1 MVLLPQQPPGTQEQ
15 RDIVRQGEPETAH
28 TSEERARRGGRQARR
43 RRRRLPVALVR
54 RALTRPYLF
63 MAAVVLV
70 IGTIWFI
77 RLALQEFLLLD
88 RLVNVYSNEAQ
99 VKMDTFAIKA
109 SIGAEVLEVTV
120 REGDTVQKGQVLI
133 RLAQDDI
140 LAELRQAAAVTE
152 GIAQQLHE
160 SRLET
165 PLTVE
170 RARGELARAQAL
182 LDAKEQA
189 YRRAQVQVEVER
201 DRTEKMLRENAA
213 NLEAARARLR
223 EHDISFREAEGAWQ
237 RTRSLFEE
245 GIVSQDRLEAAQ
257 LAMERAHAR
266 RIAAEEQVRQVQDH
280 YPSGDS
286 PHRIRVHQ
294 QDVQRQLAEVKE
306 QRAVLELARTT
317 LRLTEVSGQRMKVLE
332 ARHTEAQAQVDAQQ
346 LKLAKTMIRSP
357 VDGIV
362 GYRNVE
368 PGEMVKGDLGNPPL
382 LLIHDPRS
390 IAIEAMVWESDIR
403 RVGVDRPVEIWID
416 AFKTAALG
424 RGKPFRGHVLR
435 IHPTTSS
442 EVAGLPPERFFTRRE
457 RKVSVKIALE
467 HTDPDLRAGMLAE
480 VLILTDDSAAAQ
492 EPRRK

>member
-1 MVLLPQQPPGTQEQ
+1 
-15 RDIVRQGEPETAH
+15 
-28 TSEERARRGGRQARR
+28 
-43 RRRRLPVALVR
+43 
-54 RALTRPYLF
+54 

-70 IGTIWFI
+70 IGTLWFT

-120 REGDTVQKGQVLI
+120 KEGDTVQKGQVLI

-140 LAELRQAAAVTE
+140 LAELRRATAVAE
-152 GIAQQLHE
+152 GIALQLHE
-160 SRLET
+160 SRLEA
-165 PLTVE
+165 PLTVA
-170 RARGELARAQAL
+170 RARGEVARAQAL
-182 LDAKEQA
+182 LEAKEQA

-201 DRTEKMLRENAA
+201 DRTEKMLREHGA
-213 NLEAARARLR
+213 NLEAAHARLR
-223 EHDISFREAEGAWQ
+223 EHDTSLREAEGAWQ
-237 RTRSLFEE
+237 RTHSLFQE
-245 GIVSQDRLEAAQ
+245 GIVPQDRLEAAQ
-257 LAMERAHAR
+257 MAMERARAR
-266 RIAAEEQVRQVQDH
+266 LTAAAEQVRQVQEH

-294 QDVQRQLAEVKE
+294 QDVQRHLAEVKE
-306 QRAVLELARTT
+306 QRAVLEVAHTT
-317 LRLTEVSGQRMKVLE
+317 LRLAEVSEQRVKVLE
-332 ARHTEAQAQVDAQQ
+332 ARLAEARAQVDTQQ
-346 LKLAKTMIRSP
+346 LKLAKTIIRSP

-390 IAIEAMVWESDIR
+390 VAIEAMVWESDIR
-403 RVGVDRPVEIWID
+403 RVGLGRPVEIWID
-416 AFKTAALG
+416 AFKTSALG
-424 RGKPFRGHVLR
+424 RGKSIRGRVLR

-457 RKVSVKIALE
+457 RKVPVKIALE

-480 VLILTDDSAAAQ
+480 VLILSNDGAAAQ
-492 EPRRK
+492 EPRQ